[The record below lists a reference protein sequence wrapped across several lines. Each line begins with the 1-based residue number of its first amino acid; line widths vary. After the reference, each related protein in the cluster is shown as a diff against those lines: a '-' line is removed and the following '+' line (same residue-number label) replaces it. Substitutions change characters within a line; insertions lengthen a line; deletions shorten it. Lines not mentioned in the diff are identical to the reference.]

1 MGSSASKRPSARPAA
16 GNQASDEGEE
26 DRLGAPAA
34 SPSLMEQAVSGGVT
48 QGYEELVNA
57 IIRPPR
63 MQYDPGAD
71 LGPANFRHCGKRFRR
86 EDFELR
92 NNRSL
97 KLQCSWWKFQPEDA
111 PAKQLP
117 CVIYLHGNGA
127 CRIAA
132 FQLLP
137 HLLPSSVTVFS
148 LDFAGSGLSEG
159 EHVSLGHFEREDVE
173 VAIAHL
179 RDSGEVSTIG
189 LWGHS
194 MGATTALLYGDRDP
208 SIGAMVLDS
217 PFADLPQLA
226 NELAQNAR
234 ENGLRVPGFA
244 ISVATS
250 MVRRSVRLR
259 AGFDMRDVSPIANC
273 GKCFIPALFAHGER
287 DAFIKPSHS
296 EQLHGA
302 YAGDKNLI
310 LFDGDHN
317 SPRPSFFFS
326 SAAIFLRQTLMV
338 QDEHCL
344 HTSTGDD
351 AFRPGAGLFDGGA
364 ASIKQA
370 EDEMICQA
378 MMLSIAEAAETNGG
392 SAPPRQAISVPAA
405 APQSDAPNLD
415 AKCLQDGAENFLAVT
430 GVGGQTAE
438 FYVFAALCNG
448 ETVDAA
454 VQRYFDNDCEGP
466 PPGWRLPVAMGTE
479 SRSVNI

>member
-1 MGSSASKRPSARPAA
+1 MGSSASSRRSSRPSVATAA
-16 GNQASDEGEE
+16 GGEGEAEDQAAAPGAVEQAS
-26 DRLGAPAA
+26 
-34 SPSLMEQAVSGGVT
+34 SGGVA

-71 LGPANFRHCGKRFRR
+71 LGPSLFRHCGTRFKR
-86 EDFELR
+86 EDLELT
-92 NNRSL
+92 NNRDM

-111 PAKQLP
+111 PAKRLP
-117 CVIYLHGNGA
+117 CVIYLHGNAA

-132 FQLLP
+132 FELLP
-137 HLLPSSVTVFS
+137 HLLPSAITVFS

-159 EHVSLGHFEREDVE
+159 EHVSLGYFEREDVE
-173 VAIAHL
+173 AVIAYL
-179 RDSGEVSTIG
+179 RNSDEVTTIG

-194 MGATTALLYGDRDP
+194 MGATTSLLYGDRDP

-217 PFADLPQLA
+217 PFADLLQLA
-226 NELAQNAR
+226 NELAQHAR

-250 MVRRSVRLR
+250 MIRRSVRLR
-259 AGFDMRDVSPIANC
+259 AGFDMRDVSPVANC

-287 DAFIKPSHS
+287 DSFIKPSHS
-296 EQLHGA
+296 EQLHAA

-338 QDEHCL
+338 QEEHCL
-344 HTSTGDD
+344 HTSTGED

-364 ASIKQA
+364 ASIRQA
-370 EDEMICQA
+370 EDEMMRQA
-378 MMLSIAEAAETNGG
+378 MMLSIADASGVQGGAASPQT
-392 SAPPRQAISVPAA
+392 VPAVA
-405 APQSDAPNLD
+405 AAAAAQRSAQTPSGSVAVTSL
-415 AKCLQDGAENFLAVT
+415 ALQAGVENFQAVV
-430 GVGGQTAE
+430 GVGGHTAN
-438 FYVFAALCNG
+438 FYVHTALSNG
-448 ETVDAA
+448 WPVDVAI
-454 VQRYFDNDCEGP
+454 QRFFEEDGAGP
-466 PPGWRLPVAMGTE
+466 PPGWQLPGV
-479 SRSVNI
+479 R